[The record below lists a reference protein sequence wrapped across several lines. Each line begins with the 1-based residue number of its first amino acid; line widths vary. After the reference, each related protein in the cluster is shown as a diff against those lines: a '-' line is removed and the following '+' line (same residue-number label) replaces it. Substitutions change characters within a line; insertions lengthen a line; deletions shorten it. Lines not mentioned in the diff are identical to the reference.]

1 MAWLTSFWG
10 LAVFDTEK
18 TGGPAFP
25 AMEVRTAD
33 TGDLVANAS
42 QGMTIRDYFA
52 CHAMTGLLAMQASP
66 NLGGACRNG
75 AYYDHGRADLM
86 AKDAYAIA
94 DEMMKARA
102 E

>member
-1 MAWLTSFWG
+1 MAWPTSFWG

-18 TGGPAFP
+18 TGGP
-25 AMEVRTAD
+25 
-33 TGDLVANAS
+33 
-42 QGMTIRDYFA
+42 A

-86 AKDAYAIA
+86 AKDAYTIA